1 MKATVGKHPTPSSV
15 DCSDGD
21 LQFFPRDRV
30 NETYIVS
37 LCNNILVQHA
47 QEPTADDIVVD
58 LLVTAGRLTRL
69 AGVIS
74 GDDLPRAVLR
84 ALAVLDE
91 HGAVR
96 VSEFA
101 RIDRCSQPAA
111 TTLIGR
117 LVADGFATRRRD
129 PDDSRAVVVELTPA
143 GRTRLAQAR
152 QAFATALT
160 TRLEGFD
167 TARLA
172 RLDTDLNE
180 LLEALKTATRQ
191 HHPISREHR

>member
-1 MKATVGKHPTPSSV
+1 M
-15 DCSDGD
+15 
-21 LQFFPRDRV
+21 
-30 NETYIVS
+30 
-37 LCNNILVQHA
+37 QHA
-47 QEPTADDIVVD
+47 QVTTADDLIVD

-74 GDDLPRAVLR
+74 RDDLPRAVLR

-117 LVADGFATRRRD
+117 LVADGFATRRKD
-129 PDDSRAVVVELTPA
+129 TEDSRAVVVELTQA
-143 GRTRLAQAR
+143 GRNRLTQAR
-152 QAFATALT
+152 KAFAAALT
-160 TRLEGFD
+160 TRLDSFD

-172 RLDTDLNE
+172 QLDTDLNE
-180 LLEALKTATRQ
+180 LLDALKTATRQ
-191 HHPISREHR
+191 PHSVTEPEAVTVGE

>member
-1 MKATVGKHPTPSSV
+1 M
-15 DCSDGD
+15 
-21 LQFFPRDRV
+21 QR
-30 NETYIVS
+30 
-37 LCNNILVQHA
+37 A
-47 QEPTADDIVVD
+47 QETTADDIVVD

-74 GDDLPRAVLR
+74 RDDLPRAVLR

-143 GRTRLAQAR
+143 GRTRLTQAR

-172 RLDTDLNE
+172 QLDTDLNE

-191 HHPISREHR
+191 QHPISREHR

>member
-1 MKATVGKHPTPSSV
+1 MQQA
-15 DCSDGD
+15 
-21 LQFFPRDRV
+21 QV
-30 NETYIVS
+30 N
-37 LCNNILVQHA
+37 
-47 QEPTADDIVVD
+47 TADDIVVD

-117 LVADGFATRRRD
+117 LVADGFATRRKD
-129 PDDSRAVVVELTPA
+129 SADSRAVVVELTPA
-143 GRTRLAQAR
+143 GRNRLTQAR
-152 QAFATALT
+152 QAFAAALT
-160 TRLEGFD
+160 TRLAGFD
-167 TARLA
+167 TERLA
-172 RLDTDLNE
+172 RMDTDLNE
-180 LLEALKTATRQ
+180 LLEALKKATSQ
-191 HHPISREHR
+191 HNPI

>member
-1 MKATVGKHPTPSSV
+1 M
-15 DCSDGD
+15 
-21 LQFFPRDRV
+21 V
-30 NETYIVS
+30 N
-37 LCNNILVQHA
+37 
-47 QEPTADDIVVD
+47 

-111 TTLIGR
+111 TALIGK
-117 LVADGFATRRRD
+117 LVADGYASRRKD
-129 PDDSRAVVVELTPA
+129 PDDSRAVVVELTLA
-143 GRTRLAQAR
+143 GRTRLTHAR
-152 QAFATALT
+152 GAFGEAMAAKLT
-160 TRLEGFD
+160 GFD
-167 TARLA
+167 IERLA
-172 RLDTDLNE
+172 RMESDMKE
-180 LLEALKTATRQ
+180 LLEALKKSVPRHLST
-191 HHPISREHR
+191 SR